1 MVYLLSAA
9 IGVAVLLLGEQ
20 LKPNETKITYQE
32 KGYNWNNVLIF
43 SFVFGLIGGL
53 LSTWGVLVNDVPG
66 SLNPF
71 LLPFVISI
79 TSYIT
84 AQSFLT
90 DLRTLL
96 INRKILRVAYISTYI
111 VSLYNVL
118 SNEMFRPNLYPLA
131 LFTLFLIVIFLF
143 IPVGPS
149 DVRMMA
155 VAMPYT
161 ISIGGYDGILLL
173 VLSLGL
179 VAIGMTI
186 HRNKK
191 VKKELE
197 VYKVTQAKLYKEF
210 SKKDFNRTA
219 KKVIRQEFNTSEEHA
234 VAVGPYMLLPFL
246 IYLLAYP
253 LL

>member
-1 MVYLLSAA
+1 MVYLLSVV
-9 IGVAVLLLGEQ
+9 IGVVVLLLGEQ
-20 LKPNETKITYQE
+20 LKPNETKIIYKE
-32 KGYNWNNVLIF
+32 KGYNWNNVIII
-43 SFVFGLIGGL
+43 SIVSGLLGGL
-53 LSTWGVLVNDVPG
+53 LSTLVLIYNDVPEYI
-66 SLNPF
+66 NPF
-71 LLPFVISI
+71 LLIFVISI

-84 AQSFLT
+84 GQSFLT

-96 INRKILRVAYISTYI
+96 INRNILRVAYISTYI

-118 SNEMFRPNLYPLA
+118 SNEMFRQNLYPLV
-131 LFTLFLIVIFLF
+131 LFTVCLIVIFVY
-143 IPVGPS
+143 IPIGSS

-161 ISIGGYDGILLL
+161 ISIGGYNGILLFF
-173 VLSLGL
+173 VSLGL

>member
-1 MVYLLSAA
+1 MVYLLSTV
-9 IGVAVLLLGEQ
+9 IGVIVLLLGEQ
-20 LKPNETKITYQE
+20 LKPNETKLIYQE
-32 KGYNWNNVLIF
+32 KGYNWNNVIII
-43 SFVFGLIGGL
+43 SIVSGLLGGL
-53 LSTWGVLVNDVPG
+53 LSTLVLIYNDVPEYI
-66 SLNPF
+66 NPF
-71 LLPFVISI
+71 LLIFVISI

-84 AQSFLT
+84 GQSFLT

-118 SNEMFRPNLYPLA
+118 SNEMFRQNLYPLV
-131 LFTLFLIVIFLF
+131 LFTVCLIVIFVY
-143 IPVGPS
+143 IPIGSS

-161 ISIGGYDGILLL
+161 ISIGGYNGILLFF
-173 VLSLGL
+173 VSLGL

>member
-1 MVYLLSAA
+1 MVYLLSTV
-9 IGVAVLLLGEQ
+9 IGVIVLLLGEQ
-20 LKPNETKITYQE
+20 LKPNETKLVYQE
-32 KGYNWNNVLIF
+32 KGYNWNNVIII
-43 SFVFGLIGGL
+43 SIVSGLLGGL
-53 LSTWGVLVNDVPG
+53 LSTLVLIYNDVPEYI
-66 SLNPF
+66 NPF
-71 LLPFVISI
+71 LLIFVISI

-84 AQSFLT
+84 GQSFLT

-96 INRKILRVAYISTYI
+96 INRNILRVAYISTYI

-118 SNEMFRPNLYPLA
+118 SNEMFRQNLYPLM
-131 LFTLFLIVIFLF
+131 LFTVCLIVIFVY
-143 IPVGPS
+143 IPIGSS

-161 ISIGGYDGILLL
+161 ISIGGYNGILLFF
-173 VLSLGL
+173 VSLGL